1 MILFPIYSDVFHL
14 IPIYSMAN
22 YFSLPGIKRLSY
34 INAKELASDLQAHA
48 LSGAPVWIT
57 QQQTEIPSGAPVWV
71 TQTQTE
77 IPFTGE
83 ASCACTRNNEHGAS
97 NESVELTFE
106 SLLPIP
112 EHIPLAFIVTD
123 VNNRSY
129 LIGQR
134 EQPWPFIESNQGMGM
149 PDGESST
156 TVYTVTHKGPRA
168 MIPCSCA

>member
-1 MILFPIYSDVFHL
+1 
-14 IPIYSMAN
+14 MAN

-48 LSGAPVWIT
+48 LSGAPVW
-57 QQQTEIPSGAPVWV
+57 V
-71 TQTQTE
+71 TQSQTE

-134 EQPWPFIESNQGMGM
+134 EQPWPFIESNQGM
-149 PDGESST
+149 
-156 TVYTVTHKGPRA
+156 V
-168 MIPCSCA
+168 

>member
-57 QQQTEIPSGAPVWV
+57 QQQTEIP
-71 TQTQTE
+71 
-77 IPFTGE
+77 FTGE
-83 ASCACTRNNEHGAS
+83 STCACTRNNEHGAS

-106 SLLPIP
+106 SLLPLP
-112 EHIPLAFIVTD
+112 EHIPLAFAGVISSG
-123 VNNRSY
+123 R
-129 LIGQR
+129 
-134 EQPWPFIESNQGMGM
+134 ESNPGPSLNPIRAWVCRM
-149 PDGESST
+149 ESHPPQSIQSRI
-156 TVYTVTHKGPRA
+156 KAQEP
-168 MIPCSCA
+168 

>member
-1 MILFPIYSDVFHL
+1 
-14 IPIYSMAN
+14 MAN

-48 LSGAPVWIT
+48 LSGAPVW
-57 QQQTEIPSGAPVWV
+57 V
-71 TQTQTE
+71 TQSQTE

-112 EHIPLAFIVTD
+112 EHIPLALLVTD
-123 VNNRSY
+123 VNNRRF
-129 LIGQR
+129 LIGTH
-134 EQPWPFIESNQGMGM
+134 EAPFPYIESSQGLGL

-156 TVYTVTHKGPRA
+156 ITYTVTYKAPKGL
-168 MIPCSCA
+168 IPCTYAQ

>member
-48 LSGAPVWIT
+48 LSGAPVWVT
-57 QQQTEIPSGAPVWV
+57 QQ
-71 TQTQTE
+71 QTE

-83 ASCACTRNNEHGAS
+83 STCACTRNNEHGAS

-106 SLLPIP
+106 SLLSLP
-112 EHIPLAFIVTD
+112 EHIPLAFVVTD
-123 VNNRSY
+123 V
-129 LIGQR
+129 
-134 EQPWPFIESNQGMGM
+134 PFIESNQGMGM

-156 TVYTVTHKGPRA
+156 TVYTISHKGPRA

>member
-57 QQQTEIPSGAPVWV
+57 QQQTEIP
-71 TQTQTE
+71 
-77 IPFTGE
+77 FTGE
-83 ASCACTRNNEHGAS
+83 SSCACTRNNEHGAS

-106 SLLPIP
+106 SLLPLP
-112 EHIPLAFIVTD
+112 EHIPLVFIVTD

-156 TVYTVTHKGPRA
+156 TVYTISHKGPRA